1 MKAEPQVR
9 GDAWRDF
16 GRQVAAVGIG
26 GVVALFGGF
35 VGFMGALSC
44 LAGCQGLTPGIV
56 VAYAGLGIM
65 AGSPL
70 VISRVARHDGW
81 VSRGTLGIVVG
92 TAAFFLGRG
101 LGALMGFADPP
112 WVIVYPSLG
121 LAAAVALP
129 ARDRMVLV
137 ARLVGVL
144 ALSMVPALLR
154 DGGVFVRFVVH
165 NYPDGSR
172 TSGWE
177 DHGGFLVWL
186 ALAGVPA
193 GLFVP
198 MALGRMTLRTP
209 SNGRRDQPVGRT
221 MLGSD
226 GDDLLLGEADIDS
239 VDGGNG
245 TDACEDEALSNCAE
259 TRSLKQTSLAPRAGA
274 MKSVSWHHSLAHP
287 RGRERP

>member
-1 MKAEPQVR
+1 
-9 GDAWRDF
+9 
-16 GRQVAAVGIG
+16 
-26 GVVALFGGF
+26 
-35 VGFMGALSC
+35 
-44 LAGCQGLTPGIV
+44 LA
-56 VAYAGLGIM
+56 IM

-70 VISRVARHDGW
+70 VISRVARRDGW

-129 ARDRMVLV
+129 ARDRMVLA

-144 ALSMVPALLR
+144 ALSMVPALIR

-193 GLFVP
+193 GLFAP
-198 MALGRMTLRTP
+198 MALRRTT
-209 SNGRRDQPVGRT
+209 RDSSFGP
-221 MLGSD
+221 
-226 GDDLLLGEADIDS
+226 I
-239 VDGGNG
+239 
-245 TDACEDEALSNCAE
+245 
-259 TRSLKQTSLAPRAGA
+259 
-274 MKSVSWHHSLAHP
+274 
-287 RGRERP
+287 RGRSGGW